1 MDDHVDGLSQT
12 GAGNMNPNLPKLDD
26 LLACPVDGSPL
37 ARQGEEWVSAAGRR
51 YPTIQGVP
59 VLFHSHAADTLSV
72 MAQSRALASK
82 VGGHADDPWCV
93 DTLGLN
99 DCQKAPLLEAL
110 RRGGETVDPV
120 VAQMIAATCGNLYLS
135 LVGKLPRYPTP
146 NFRLTNGA
154 GRLLVDLGC
163 NWGRW
168 CLAAAKE
175 GFAVVGV
182 DPQIGAVLA
191 ARRVAEQLGVK
202 GHFICADAR
211 YLPLRSGVA
220 DVVFSY
226 SVIQH
231 LSREDVSKVIETSNR
246 VMKPGARLFVQMP
259 NVMGTRC
266 FYQWAKRGFHD
277 GTGFNVRYWTLG
289 QLREAFGKIGVTRFE
304 IDCFFGIGLQP
315 TDADLMPPKWRLL
328 LKVSEM
334 LRRLESIVPGLAWV
348 ADSVYVDVTKKA

>member
-1 MDDHVDGLSQT
+1 MF
-12 GAGNMNPNLPKLDD
+12 PELDAI
-26 LLACPVDGSPL
+26 LACPVDGTPL
-37 ARQGEEWVSAAGRR
+37 TREGDVWVSAAGRR

-59 VLFHSHAADTLSV
+59 VLFRPDATDTLSA

-82 VGGHADDPWCV
+82 TGEQADDPWCV
-93 DTLGLN
+93 DTLGLYEE
-99 DCQKAPLLEAL
+99 QKAPLLEAL
-110 RRGGETVDPV
+110 RRGGDAVDPV

-135 LVGKLPRYPTP
+135 LVGKLPRYPIP
-146 NFRLTNGA
+146 NFRLKNGA
-154 GRLLVDLGC
+154 GRVLVDLGC

-168 CLAAAKE
+168 CMAAAQE
-175 GFAVVGV
+175 GFSVIGI

-202 GHFICADAR
+202 AHFICADAR
-211 YLPLRSGVA
+211 HLPLRAGVA

-231 LSREDVSKVIETSNR
+231 LSREDVAKVIETSER

-259 NVMGTRC
+259 NVMGPRC
-266 FYQWAKRGFHD
+266 FYQWARRGFND

-289 QLREAFGKIGVTRFE
+289 QLREALGKIGRTSFE

-315 TDADLMPPKWRLL
+315 SDADIMPPKWRLL
-328 LKVSEM
+328 LKVSET
-334 LRRLESIVPGLAWV
+334 LRALEGIVPGLACV
-348 ADSVYVDVTKKA
+348 ADSVYVDVTKKP